1 MNSRTRVI
9 ATSLLIFAVLMY
21 GLFLVWKWGVT
32 RNYVAHDEV
41 LLVSNKFGEK
51 LPDHLVV
58 VPPEDVER
66 YKGIREDVLG
76 PGRYFINPVFYD
88 TQKLKT
94 TTIRAGEPDK
104 WQFAADGRL
113 VNPETAPQ
121 IGLVTRKQGAPSPG
135 GAEVVDAGFKGI
147 QKEVL
152 TPGTYKLNPF
162 LYEIKEFPAVVIP
175 PGSCGVVT
183 RLFGESAEVVSATL
197 SEIAAVT
204 TAPSTNPSHQP
215 APDKKIPTRLVAGEN
230 QRGVLR
236 DVLQPGI
243 YYLNPRQYK
252 VDILPIGYDAIT
264 LEHPT
269 RPGEQN
275 TSVRFLSADG
285 YQVEADFTVVWG
297 IAPADAPTIIANI
310 GGWDVIE
317 RNVMRQ
323 AMISACQNEG
333 SKYTAKELIQGSSR
347 SKFQDD
353 LSASMEKQVASR
365 NIHVLLA
372 LIRNIAVKDA
382 TGQDQ
387 TEGLLATIQRANVE
401 VERQITNRQKTET
414 EKKRAEL
421 EQANKLV
428 DVARE
433 TVASE
438 TKVKVA
444 NILAEG
450 QKKAAEI
457 DAQRE
462 LTIASVQLEI
472 SALEAQTTQILGKAG
487 ADVDRLKN
495 EAEAKGAKL
504 LIDAFGSP
512 QAYNSYIFAK
522 NFQPTDLRLIFAGP
536 GTFWTDLKSFQEI
549 GATKMIEQ
557 SQEQQRQQRDPA
569 GSGR

>member
-1 MNSRTRVI
+1 MSNRTRVI
-9 ATSLLIFAVLMY
+9 AAGLLAFLVLFY
-21 GLFLVWKWGVT
+21 GLYLIWKWGVT
-32 RNYVAHDEV
+32 RRYVGPDEV
-41 LLVSNKFGEK
+41 LLVINKFGK
-51 LPDHLVV
+51 TPDTDLAVI
-58 VPPEDVER
+58 PPDKYDE
-66 YKGIREDVLG
+66 YKGIREEVLG

-88 TQKLKT
+88 TKKLKT

-104 WQFAADGRL
+104 WQFTADGRL
-113 VNPETAPQ
+113 TNSETAPQ
-121 IGLVTRKQGAPSPG
+121 IGLVTRKQGAPAPG
-135 GAEVVDAGFKGI
+135 GAEVVAEGFKGI
-147 QKEVL
+147 QRDVL
-152 TPGTYKLNPF
+152 TPGTYKLNPY

-183 RLFGESAEVVSATL
+183 RLFGESGEVVSATL

-204 TAPSTNPSHQP
+204 TAPSTNPSHVP
-215 APDKKIPTRLVAGEN
+215 PDQQKKIPTRLVMGEN

-264 LEHPT
+264 LEHPV
-269 RPGEQN
+269 RPGDAN

-285 YQVEADFTVVWG
+285 YQVEADVTVVWG

-333 SKYTAKELIQGSSR
+333 SKYSAKELIQGSTR

-353 LSASMEKQVASR
+353 LSASMEEQVASR

-372 LIRNIAVKDA
+372 LIRNIAIKDA

-462 LTIASVQLEI
+462 LTVAAVQLEI
-472 SALEAQTTQILGKAG
+472 SGLEAQTTQILGKAG

-549 GATKMIEQ
+549 GATKIIEQ
-557 SQEQQRQQRDPA
+557 SQEQRGQTQKK
-569 GSGR
+569 

>member
-1 MNSRTRVI
+1 MNGRTRI
-9 ATSLLIFAVLMY
+9 IGAGLLVFLVLLY
-21 GLFLVWKWGVT
+21 GLFLIWKWGVT
-32 RNYVAHDEV
+32 RNYVAPDEV
-41 LLVSNKFGEK
+41 LLVSNKFGK
-51 LPDHLVV
+51 SLGNDLVV
-58 VPPEDVER
+58 IPPDKYDE
-66 YKGIREDVLG
+66 YKGIREEVLG

-88 TQKLKT
+88 TKKLKT
-94 TTIRAGEPDK
+94 ITIRAGEPDK
-104 WQFAADGRL
+104 WQFTADGRL

-121 IGLVTRKQGAPSPG
+121 IGLVTRKQGAPAPG
-135 GAEVVDAGFKGI
+135 GAEVVAAGFKGI
-147 QKEVL
+147 QREVL
-152 TPGTYKLNPF
+152 TPGTYKLNPY

-183 RLFGESAEVVSATL
+183 QLFGESGEVVSATL
-197 SEIAAVT
+197 TEIAAVT
-204 TAPSTNPSHQP
+204 TAPSTNPAHQP
-215 APDKKIPTRLVAGEN
+215 AADKQIPTRLVMGEN

-462 LTIASVQLEI
+462 LTVAAVQLEI

-557 SQEQQRQQRDPA
+557 SQQSRPPQK
-569 GSGR
+569 